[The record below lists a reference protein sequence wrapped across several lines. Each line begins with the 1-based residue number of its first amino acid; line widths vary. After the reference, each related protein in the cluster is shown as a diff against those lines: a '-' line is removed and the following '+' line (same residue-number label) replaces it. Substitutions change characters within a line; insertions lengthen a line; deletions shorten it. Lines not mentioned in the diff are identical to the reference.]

1 MKGDRHMKCPYC
13 GAETSNSV
21 CEYCGSQII
30 VQNPQVRTTTC
41 TKCGGNNVSYRR
53 ENQGEIKGKN
63 TKQIVYRTVG
73 YCKDCGNTWYI
84 DNEVPIKK
92 RKTWLWVLG
101 WIFIF
106 PVPLTI
112 LLLRNKKKK
121 SGLKYGLIAAAWIVY
136 LLIGFSGRTSN
147 TSSTSTKTAPQN
159 NSITTE
165 NAENSSNKVDEPVQ
179 SEETQSPAIIEEQD
193 KSVAE
198 KPEKEER
205 TALMNDI
212 PKEYRNALIK
222 AEQYSLLM
230 HMSKQGLYEQLT
242 SEYGEN
248 FTEEAAQY
256 AIDHVDADWNANAL
270 QKAKEYSDSMHMS
283 KQGLFEQLTSEYG
296 EQFTDEEAQYAIDHV
311 DADWNANALE
321 KAKTYQDSMAMSIA
335 EIYDQLTSEYG
346 EQFTEEEAQYAID
359 HLEE

>member
-1 MKGDRHMKCPYC
+1 MKCPYC
-13 GAETSNSV
+13 GAETSESV
-21 CEYCGSQII
+21 CKYCGSQILI
-30 VQNPQVRTTTC
+30 QNPQTQTATC
-41 TKCGGNNVSYRR
+41 TKCGGNNVSFRR

-63 TKQIVYRTVG
+63 TKQIVHRTVG
-73 YCKDCGNTWYI
+73 YCKDCGNTWYT
-84 DNEVPIKK
+84 DSDSAVPIKK

-101 WIFIF
+101 WVFIF

-112 LLLRNKKKK
+112 LLLRKKEMKA
-121 SGLKYGLIAAAWIVY
+121 GLKYGLIAAAWIVY

-147 TSSTSTKTAPQN
+147 DSNTVAKTTPQN
-159 NSITTE
+159 NSITIET
-165 NAENSSNKVDEPVQ
+165 AENNSEKEEPVQ
-179 SEETQSPAIIEEQD
+179 SEEIQSPAIIEEQD
-193 KSVAE
+193 ESVAE
-198 KPEKEER
+198 KTEKEDLAVLE
-205 TALMNDI
+205 DDV

-222 AEQYSLLM
+222 AEQYNLLM

-256 AIDHVDADWNANAL
+256 AIDHINADWNANAL
-270 QKAKEYSDSMHMS
+270 EKAKEYSDSMHMS

-311 DADWNANALE
+311 VADWNANALE
-321 KAKTYQDSMAMSIA
+321 KAKSYQDSMAMSTA
-335 EIYDQLTSEYG
+335 EIYEQLISEYG
-346 EQFTEEEAQYAID
+346 ERFTEEEAQYAID